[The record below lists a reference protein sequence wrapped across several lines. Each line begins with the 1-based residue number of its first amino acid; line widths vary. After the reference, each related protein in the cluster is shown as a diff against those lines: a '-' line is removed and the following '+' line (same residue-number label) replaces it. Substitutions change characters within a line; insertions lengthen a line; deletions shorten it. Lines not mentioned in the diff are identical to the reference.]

1 MGNDK
6 KAKKYIKKLSNY
18 RIDMIDYI
26 SIKLSNYSN
35 MTKRIAT
42 KYKIDRRLGCNL
54 WGRPKSPFNK
64 RNSRPGQHGSL
75 GQRRKISDYGTQL
88 FAKQKLRFYYG
99 DLTERQFRNIYKK
112 ASNIKGDTSQILIEL
127 LERRLDA
134 IVYRMKF
141 VPTIFA
147 ARQLVNHGHVKVN
160 GKRVNIPSYTVKDG
174 DEISLKDQSK
184 QINLIQ
190 ESIVSQEREIPEY
203 LEVDVKEFK
212 GRFLRAPLMH
222 MMFPIL

>member
-1 MGNDK
+1 
-6 KAKKYIKKLSNY
+6 
-18 RIDMIDYI
+18 
-26 SIKLSNYSN
+26 
-35 MTKRIAT
+35 MTKRISA

-54 WGRPKSPFNK
+54 WGRPKSPFNQ
-64 RNSRPGQHGSL
+64 RNSRPGQHGAM
-75 GQRRKISDYGTQL
+75 GKRRKLSDYGIQL

-99 DLTERQFRNIYKK
+99 DITEKQFRKIYDK
-112 ASNIKGDTSQILIEL
+112 ASRIKGDTSEILIEL

-174 DEISLKDQSK
+174 DEISIKEQSK

-190 ESIVSQEREIPEY
+190 EAIVSQEREIPEY
-203 LEVDVKEFK
+203 LEVDTKDLK

-222 MMFPIL
+222 DVPYPVTMEPNLVIEYYSR

>member
-1 MGNDK
+1 
-6 KAKKYIKKLSNY
+6 
-18 RIDMIDYI
+18 
-26 SIKLSNYSN
+26 
-35 MTKRIAT
+35 MTKRIAA

-54 WGRPKSPFNK
+54 WGRPKSPFNQ
-64 RNSRPGQHGSL
+64 RNSRPGQHGAM
-75 GQRRKISDYGTQL
+75 GQRRKLSDYGTQL

-99 DLTERQFRNIYKK
+99 DITEKQFRKIYDK
-112 ASNIKGDTSQILIEL
+112 ASRIKGDTSEILIEL

-174 DEISLKDQSK
+174 DEISIKEQSK

-190 ESIVSQEREIPEY
+190 EAIVSQEREIPEY
-203 LEVDVKEFK
+203 LEVDTKDLK

-222 MMFPIL
+222 DVPYPVTMEPNLVIEYYSR

>member
-1 MGNDK
+1 
-6 KAKKYIKKLSNY
+6 
-18 RIDMIDYI
+18 
-26 SIKLSNYSN
+26 

-64 RNSRPGQHGSL
+64 RNSRPGQHGVT
-75 GQRRKISDYGTQL
+75 GQRRKLSDYGTQL

-99 DLTERQFRNIYKK
+99 DISERQFRSIFKK

-147 ARQLVNHGHVKVN
+147 ARQLVNHGHIKVN
-160 GKRVNIPSYTVKDG
+160 GQRVNIASYTVKDG
-174 DEISLKDQSK
+174 DEIALKDQSK
-184 QINLIQ
+184 QMNFVQ

-203 LEVDVKEFK
+203 LEVDVKEFR
-212 GRFLRAPLMH
+212 GRFLRAPLIHDVPYPVKME
-222 MMFPIL
+222 PNLVIEYYSR

>member
-1 MGNDK
+1 
-6 KAKKYIKKLSNY
+6 
-18 RIDMIDYI
+18 
-26 SIKLSNYSN
+26 
-35 MTKRIAT
+35 MTKRISA

-54 WGRPKSPFNK
+54 WGRPKSPFNQ
-64 RNSRPGQHGSL
+64 RNSRPGQHGAM
-75 GQRRKISDYGTQL
+75 GKRRKLSDYGTQL

-99 DLTERQFRNIYKK
+99 DITEKQFRKIYDK
-112 ASNIKGDTSQILIEL
+112 ASRIKGDTSEILIEL

-174 DEISLKDQSK
+174 DEISIKEQSK

-190 ESIVSQEREIPEY
+190 EAIVSQEREIPEY
-203 LEVDVKEFK
+203 LEVDTKDLK

-222 MMFPIL
+222 DVPYPVTMEPNLVIEYYSR

>member
-1 MGNDK
+1 
-6 KAKKYIKKLSNY
+6 
-18 RIDMIDYI
+18 
-26 SIKLSNYSN
+26 
-35 MTKRIAT
+35 MTKRIAA

-64 RNSRPGQHGSL
+64 RSSRPGQHGAT
-75 GQRRKISDYGTQL
+75 GQRRKLSDYGTQL

-99 DLTERQFRNIYKK
+99 DLTEKQFRRIYDK

-160 GKRVNIPSYTVKDG
+160 GKRVNIPSYTIKDG

-184 QINLIQ
+184 EIAVIQ
-190 ESIVSQEREIPEY
+190 EAIISQEREIPEY
-203 LEVDVKEFK
+203 LEVDIK
-212 GRFLRAPLMH
+212 
-222 MMFPIL
+222 

>member
-1 MGNDK
+1 
-6 KAKKYIKKLSNY
+6 
-18 RIDMIDYI
+18 
-26 SIKLSNYSN
+26 
-35 MTKRIAT
+35 MTKRIAA

-64 RNSRPGQHGSL
+64 RNSRPGQHGSV

-99 DLTERQFRNIYKK
+99 DLTEKQFRNIYKK

-212 GRFLRAPLMH
+212 GRFLRAPLIYDVPYPVTME
-222 MMFPIL
+222 PNLVIEYYSR

>member
-1 MGNDK
+1 
-6 KAKKYIKKLSNY
+6 
-18 RIDMIDYI
+18 
-26 SIKLSNYSN
+26 
-35 MTKRIAT
+35 MTKRITA

-64 RNSRPGQHGSL
+64 RNSRPGQHGSV
-75 GQRRKISDYGTQL
+75 GQRRKKLSDYGIQL
-88 FAKQKLRFYYG
+88 YAKQKLRFYYG
-99 DLTERQFRNIYKK
+99 DLTEKQFRRIYDK

-160 GKRVNIPSYTVKDG
+160 GKRVNIPSCTIKDG
-174 DEISLKDQSK
+174 DEISIKDQSK
-184 QINLIQ
+184 QINIVQ
-190 ESIVSQEREIPEY
+190 ESIISQEREIPEY
-203 LEVDVKEFK
+203 LEVDTKELK
-212 GRFLRAPLMH
+212 GRFLRAPLMQDVPYPVI
-222 MMFPIL
+222 MEPNLVIEYYSR

>member
-1 MGNDK
+1 
-6 KAKKYIKKLSNY
+6 
-18 RIDMIDYI
+18 
-26 SIKLSNYSN
+26 
-35 MTKRIAT
+35 MTKRITA

-54 WGRPKSPFNK
+54 WGRPKSPFNQ
-64 RNSRPGQHGSL
+64 RNSRPGQHGAM
-75 GQRRKISDYGTQL
+75 GQRRKLSDYGIQL

-99 DLTERQFRNIYKK
+99 DLTEKQFRKIYDK
-112 ASNIKGDTSQILIEL
+112 ASRIKGDTSEILIEL

-147 ARQLVNHGHVKVN
+147 ARQLVNHGHVIVN

-174 DEISLKDQSK
+174 DEISIKEQSK

-190 ESIVSQEREIPEY
+190 EAIVSQEREIPEY
-203 LEVDVKEFK
+203 LEVDTKDLK

-222 MMFPIL
+222 DVPYPVTMEPNLVIEYYSR

>member
-1 MGNDK
+1 MGK
-6 KAKKYIKKLSNY
+6 
-18 RIDMIDYI
+18 
-26 SIKLSNYSN
+26 
-35 MTKRIAT
+35 
-42 KYKIDRRLGCNL
+42 
-54 WGRPKSPFNK
+54 
-64 RNSRPGQHGSL
+64 
-75 GQRRKISDYGTQL
+75 RRKLSDYGNQL

-99 DLTERQFRNIYKK
+99 DITEKQFRKIYEK
-112 ASNIKGDTSQILIEL
+112 ASRIKGDTSEILIEL

-174 DEISLKDQSK
+174 DEISIKEQSK

-190 ESIVSQEREIPEY
+190 EAIVSQEREIPEY
-203 LEVDVKEFK
+203 LEVDTKDLK

-222 MMFPIL
+222 DVPYPVTMEPNLVIEYYSR

>member
-1 MGNDK
+1 
-6 KAKKYIKKLSNY
+6 
-18 RIDMIDYI
+18 
-26 SIKLSNYSN
+26 
-35 MTKRIAT
+35 MTKRITT

-64 RNSRPGQHGSL
+64 RNSRPGQHGAT
-75 GQRRKISDYGTQL
+75 GQRRKLSDYGKQL

-99 DLTERQFRNIYKK
+99 DLTEKQFRKIYDK
-112 ASNIKGDTSQILIEL
+112 ASNIKGDTSEILIEL

-147 ARQLVNHGHVKVN
+147 ARQLVNHGHVVVN

-174 DEISLKDQSK
+174 DEISVKEQSK

-190 ESIVSQEREIPEY
+190 EAIVSREREIPEY
-203 LEVDVKEFK
+203 LEVDTKDLK

-222 MMFPIL
+222 DVPYPVTMEPNLVIEYYSR

>member
-1 MGNDK
+1 
-6 KAKKYIKKLSNY
+6 
-18 RIDMIDYI
+18 
-26 SIKLSNYSN
+26 
-35 MTKRIAT
+35 MTKRITT

-54 WGRPKSPFNK
+54 WGRPKSPFNQ
-64 RNSRPGQHGSL
+64 RNSRPGQHGAM
-75 GQRRKISDYGTQL
+75 GQRRKLSDYGTQL

-99 DLTERQFRNIYKK
+99 DITEKQFRKIYDK
-112 ASNIKGDTSQILIEL
+112 ASRIKGDTSEILIEL

-174 DEISLKDQSK
+174 DEISIKEQSK

-190 ESIVSQEREIPEY
+190 EAIVSQEREIPEY
-203 LEVDVKEFK
+203 LEVDTKDLK

-222 MMFPIL
+222 DVPYPVTMEPNLVIEYYSR

>member
-1 MGNDK
+1 
-6 KAKKYIKKLSNY
+6 
-18 RIDMIDYI
+18 
-26 SIKLSNYSN
+26 
-35 MTKRIAT
+35 MTKRITT

-64 RNSRPGQHGSL
+64 RNSRPGQHGAT
-75 GQRRKISDYGTQL
+75 GQRRKLSDYGKQL

-99 DLTERQFRNIYKK
+99 DLTEKQFRKIYDK
-112 ASNIKGDTSQILIEL
+112 ASNIKGDTSEILIEL

-147 ARQLVNHGHVKVN
+147 ARQLVNHGHVVVN

-174 DEISLKDQSK
+174 DEISVKEQSK

-190 ESIVSQEREIPEY
+190 EAIVSQEREIPEY
-203 LEVDVKEFK
+203 LEVDTKDLK

-222 MMFPIL
+222 DVPYPVTMEPNLVIEYYSR

>member
-1 MGNDK
+1 M
-6 KAKKYIKKLSNY
+6 
-18 RIDMIDYI
+18 
-26 SIKLSNYSN
+26 
-35 MTKRIAT
+35 
-42 KYKIDRRLGCNL
+42 
-54 WGRPKSPFNK
+54 
-64 RNSRPGQHGSL
+64 
-75 GQRRKISDYGTQL
+75 GQRRKLSDYGIQL

-99 DLTERQFRNIYKK
+99 DITEKQFRKIYDK
-112 ASNIKGDTSQILIEL
+112 ASRIKGDTSEILIEL

-160 GKRVNIPSYTVKDG
+160 NKRVNIPSYTVKDG
-174 DEISLKDQSK
+174 DEISIKEQSK

-190 ESIVSQEREIPEY
+190 EAIVSQEREIPEY
-203 LEVDVKEFK
+203 LEVDTKDLK

-222 MMFPIL
+222 DVPYPVTMEPNLVIEYYSR

>member
-1 MGNDK
+1 
-6 KAKKYIKKLSNY
+6 
-18 RIDMIDYI
+18 
-26 SIKLSNYSN
+26 
-35 MTKRIAT
+35 MTKRITA
-42 KYKIDRRLGCNL
+42 KYKVDRRLGCNL

-64 RNSRPGQHGSL
+64 RNSRPGQHGAT
-75 GQRRKISDYGTQL
+75 GQRRKLSDYGKQL

-99 DLTERQFRNIYKK
+99 DLTEKQFRKIYDK
-112 ASNIKGDTSQILIEL
+112 ASNIKGDTSEILIEL

-147 ARQLVNHGHVKVN
+147 ARQLVNHGHVVVN

-174 DEISLKDQSK
+174 DEISVKEQSK

-190 ESIVSQEREIPEY
+190 EAIVSQEREIPEY
-203 LEVDVKEFK
+203 LEVDTKDLK

-222 MMFPIL
+222 DVPYPVTMEPNLVIEYYSR

>member
-1 MGNDK
+1 
-6 KAKKYIKKLSNY
+6 
-18 RIDMIDYI
+18 
-26 SIKLSNYSN
+26 
-35 MTKRIAT
+35 MTKRITA

-54 WGRPKSPFNK
+54 WGRPKSPFNQ
-64 RNSRPGQHGSL
+64 RNSRPGQHGAM
-75 GQRRKISDYGTQL
+75 GKRRKLSDYGIQL

-99 DLTERQFRNIYKK
+99 DITEKQFRKIYDK
-112 ASNIKGDTSQILIEL
+112 ASRIKGDTSEILIEL

-160 GKRVNIPSYTVKDG
+160 NKRVNIPSYTVKDG
-174 DEISLKDQSK
+174 DEISIKEQSK

-190 ESIVSQEREIPEY
+190 EAIVSQEREIPEY
-203 LEVDVKEFK
+203 LEVDTKDLK

-222 MMFPIL
+222 DVPYPVTMEPNLVIEYYSR

>member
-1 MGNDK
+1 
-6 KAKKYIKKLSNY
+6 
-18 RIDMIDYI
+18 
-26 SIKLSNYSN
+26 
-35 MTKRIAT
+35 MTKRITA

-54 WGRPKSPFNK
+54 WGRPKSPFNQ
-64 RNSRPGQHGSL
+64 RNSRPGQHGAM
-75 GQRRKISDYGTQL
+75 GQRRKLSDYGIQL

-99 DLTERQFRNIYKK
+99 NITEKQFRKIYDK
-112 ASNIKGDTSQILIEL
+112 ASRIKGDTSEILIEL

-160 GKRVNIPSYTVKDG
+160 NKRVNIPSYTVKDG
-174 DEISLKDQSK
+174 DEISIKEQSK

-190 ESIVSQEREIPEY
+190 EAIVSQEREIPEY
-203 LEVDVKEFK
+203 LEVDTKDLK

-222 MMFPIL
+222 DVPYPVTMEPNLVIEYYSR

>member
-1 MGNDK
+1 
-6 KAKKYIKKLSNY
+6 
-18 RIDMIDYI
+18 
-26 SIKLSNYSN
+26 
-35 MTKRIAT
+35 MTKRITA

-54 WGRPKSPFNK
+54 WGRPKSPFNQ
-64 RNSRPGQHGSL
+64 RNSRPGQHGAM
-75 GQRRKISDYGTQL
+75 GKRRKLSDYGNQL

-99 DLTERQFRNIYKK
+99 DLTEKQFRKIYEK
-112 ASNIKGDTSQILIEL
+112 ASRIKGDTSEILIEL

-174 DEISLKDQSK
+174 DEISIKEQSK

-190 ESIVSQEREIPEY
+190 EAIVSQEREIPEY
-203 LEVDVKEFK
+203 LEVDTKDLK

-222 MMFPIL
+222 DVPYPVTMEPNLVIEYYSR

>member
-1 MGNDK
+1 
-6 KAKKYIKKLSNY
+6 
-18 RIDMIDYI
+18 
-26 SIKLSNYSN
+26 
-35 MTKRIAT
+35 MTKRITT

-54 WGRPKSPFNK
+54 WGRPKSPFNQ
-64 RNSRPGQHGSL
+64 RNSRPGQHGAM
-75 GQRRKISDYGTQL
+75 GQRRKLSDYGNQL

-99 DLTERQFRNIYKK
+99 DLTEKQFRKIYDK
-112 ASNIKGDTSQILIEL
+112 ASRIKGDTSEILIEL

-160 GKRVNIPSYTVKDG
+160 NKRVNIPSYTVKDG
-174 DEISLKDQSK
+174 DEISIKEQSK

-190 ESIVSQEREIPEY
+190 EAIVSQEREIPEY
-203 LEVDVKEFK
+203 LEVDTKDLK

-222 MMFPIL
+222 DVPYPVTMEPNLVIEYYSR